1 MITGVPT
8 GTARSVRTA
17 LPTAPANWTFG
28 TPTFDPLNKTVTVV
42 KDVTREGKVTN
53 TITRDTGR
61 LKLVKNVSGGSKTAN
76 DWTLTA
82 TGPNSAPNV
91 SNKGGQGSPD
101 LRVV

>member
-1 MITGVPT
+1 M
-8 GTARSVRTA
+8 
-17 LPTAPANWTFG
+17 
-28 TPTFDPLNKTVTVV
+28 TVV

-61 LKLVKNVSGGSKTAN
+61 LKLVKNVNGGSKTAN

-91 SNKGGQGSPD
+91 SNKGGQGSLTSVWSNVDYTLAESRTRARTTPP
-101 LRVV
+101 RRGRARTRRTSR